1 MSAANTDPVGNAA
14 DCGCCTGTAR
24 QTPANVSNRPGLSG
38 VAYRVGTQPRFKQSL
53 LTSLSASAGLK
64 TRQDDDFSIALADA
78 WAVVADVLTF
88 YQERIA
94 NESYVRTA
102 TERRSLLELSRLI
115 GYEPGPG
122 VAATG
127 YLAFTLE
134 SAPGAPA
141 QAAAPITID
150 VGTRLQSIPGPGEK
164 PQTFE
169 TVEKI
174 TARVECNAIRPRM
187 HERHPIPLPDDPDR
201 LYLQGTATNL
211 QPGDTLLITPDD
223 SSKPVQFQRIVEV
236 VPDATR
242 QRTSVRV
249 SSIQAVPPA
258 PPRFTLWARIIRVAP
273 RARHATL
280 GTRLMSQLTATAE
293 DDAPEDTAQRLERLR
308 PFSIASNRSA
318 GVSTA
323 LTPLSTTMA
332 ESVSSIARAKAPVV
346 LRAAQFTGVGRII
359 GFQPKAIF
367 KNLVTTRPPP
377 PGVMA
382 MRVRASLFGHNVP
395 DFRSMPDNVRAS
407 NGGTGSAD
415 WPAPTD
421 DAINLDTVH
430 KQIVAGSWAVVQWPG
445 ALPDALTVAKVASV
459 VETGAVGYTLSAKVT
474 RIGVQAVSGQEKTAP
489 STMDDLRKATVFA
502 QSEAIPLAPLPIEDP
517 VAGARIDLE
526 TWVDGLTEGQTIIVC
541 GELALSAGN
550 EACECATIAAVEH
563 VMEAD
568 GYSRILLAT
577 ALRQAYV
584 RASVTIY
591 ANVACATHGETVNE
605 AIGSGDPSQPY
616 QRFVLRHSPLTY
628 VSSPSPSGAE
638 STLEVRVNDLEWH
651 EVPSFVGCGPTDR
664 VYTTRRGDDGLT
676 AVQFGDGRTGAC
688 PPTGAE
694 NVRATY
700 RKGIGLDG
708 NVDAG
713 KLTLLLT
720 RPLGV
725 RSVSNPLPA
734 TGGAEADNA
743 DDIRRN
749 APLAIMTLDRVVS
762 LQDYEDFARAFAGI
776 AKARADW
783 AWNGQT
789 RGVLITVAGP
799 FGADIDDES
808 AIHSNLVAAI
818 QQSGDALVPVRLL
831 SYRLALFQL
840 SATITVDPDYAIGAV
855 LGAVERALRIQFG
868 FDVRD
873 FAQGTALSEVTAVAH
888 AVVGVVGVH
897 ITQLERLDGVGGE
910 GLLALLPAAAS
921 QIRADGTSLAAEL
934 LTLDPGPI
942 QLAGVRP

>member
-1 MSAANTDPVGNAA
+1 MSADNTDPLGNAA

-24 QTPANVSNRPGLSG
+24 QTPANVSNRPGLSV
-38 VAYRVGTQPRFKQSL
+38 VAYRIGTQPRFKQSL

-78 WAVVADVLTF
+78 WAVVADVLSF

-102 TERRSLLELSRLI
+102 TERRSLLELARLI

-122 VAATG
+122 VAATV

-141 QAAAPITID
+141 QAAAPVTID

-174 TARVECNAIRPRM
+174 RARVECNAIRPRM

-201 LYLQGTATNL
+201 LYLQGTATHL

-236 VPDATR
+236 VPDAAR

-258 PPRFTLWARIIRVAP
+258 PPRFTLWARIMRVAP
-273 RARHATL
+273 RARHLTL
-280 GTRLMSQLTATAE
+280 GTRLMSELTATAS

-308 PFSIASNRSA
+308 PFSIASNRSE
-318 GVSTA
+318 GVSTT
-323 LTPLSTTMA
+323 LTPLSTSMA
-332 ESVSSIARAKAPVV
+332 ESISSIARTTAPVI
-346 LRAAQFTGVGRII
+346 LRAAQFAGVGRII

-377 PGVMA
+377 PGVIA
-382 MRVRASLFGHNVP
+382 MRQRASLFGHNAP
-395 DFRSMPDNVRAS
+395 DFRSMPDNVRAN
-407 NGGTGSAD
+407 NGGTGNAD

-430 KQIVAGSWAVVQWPG
+430 KQIVAGSWVVVQWPG

-474 RIGVQAVSGQEKTAP
+474 RIGVQAVSGQEKAAP
-489 STMDDLRKATVFA
+489 SSMDDVRKATVFA
-502 QSEAIPLAPLPIEDP
+502 QSEAISLAPLPIEDP
-517 VAGARIDLE
+517 VAGTRIDLE

-563 VMEAD
+563 VMEAE
-568 GYSRILLAT
+568 GYSRIILAT

-584 RASVTIY
+584 RAGVTIF
-591 ANVACATHGETVNE
+591 ANVARATHGETVNE
-605 AIGSGDPSQPY
+605 AIGSGDPSHPY

-651 EVPSFVGCGPTDR
+651 EVPSFVGTGPTDR
-664 VYTTRRGDDGLT
+664 VYTTGRGDDGQT
-676 AVQFGDGRTGAC
+676 AVQFGDGSTGAR

-725 RSVSNPLPA
+725 RSVTNPVPA
-734 TGGAEADNA
+734 IGGAEADNA

-783 AWNGQT
+783 AWSGQT

-799 FGADIDDES
+799 HGADIDDGS
-808 AIHSNLVAAI
+808 AIRSNLVAAI

-840 SATITVDPDYAIGAV
+840 SATITIDPDYAIDAV
-855 LGAVERALRIQFG
+855 LGTVEQALRIQFG

-873 FAQGTALSEVTAVAH
+873 FAQATALSEVTAAAQ

-921 QIRADGTSLAAEL
+921 QISADGTSLAAEL